1 MITKERKYRKTKHR
15 IARARPR
22 RAAKFKAP
30 LKTEVTDQVRCEILA
45 KLRHDLRTPLN
56 AVIGYSEMLLE
67 DAEDMTGHQDLIFV
81 LRNILSTGKQSFEL
95 VNTILDPEKTEAGET
110 KIGLETFGANL
121 RQELSTP
128 SNAIVSFTEILLKN
142 AEELHYE
149 NGFIES
155 SIPDFKRI
163 HSAAENF
170 LSLIRGTENLS
181 MTDVGIMTPR
191 QTPPDIL
198 LPAGNQTARTS
209 GKHDDT
215 VAVTADCGDLL
226 VVDDN
231 DMNRDLLSR
240 HLKRQGH
247 SVTVAENG
255 REALS
260 MIQAHT
266 YDVVLLD
273 IMMPEMDGYQVLQHL
288 KSSEAWRDIPVIMIS
303 ALNEMNSVVRCIEMG
318 AEDYLPKPFDPIL
331 LKARIGAVLEK
342 KRLRDKE
349 QLYLRRLEGE
359 LEIGRQ
365 IQTSFFP
372 DLLPQLPGWEIAAW
386 FRPARQ
392 VSGDFYDAF
401 LLSGGQS
408 VGIVIADVCDKG
420 VGAALFMGLFRSL
433 IRAFANMH
441 YSGSRMT
448 LSEEGETSPDADPGQ
463 MTERQRS
470 ISSDHENALKT
481 VIALT
486 NDYIALNHGKSN
498 MFATLFLGVIDP
510 ETGMLTYINGGHEPP
525 VITGT
530 DGVKKLLEP
539 TGPAV
544 GMFPGIPFDS
554 GKISIEPGDMLV
566 TFTDGITEAVGKD
579 GGFYGKERLFSVLAD
594 PAASAGAL
602 LDRIE
607 TSLSDYTAGAEQ
619 SDDITLLTVRRVP
632 ETPPYKRA

>member
-1 MITKERKYRKTKHR
+1 M
-15 IARARPR
+15 
-22 RAAKFKAP
+22 
-30 LKTEVTDQVRCEILA
+30 
-45 KLRHDLRTPLN
+45 
-56 AVIGYSEMLLE
+56 
-67 DAEDMTGHQDLIFV
+67 IFV
-81 LRNILSTGKQSFEL
+81 LRNILSTGRQSFEL
-95 VNTILDPEKTEAGET
+95 VNTILDPEKTESCRI

-128 SNAIVSFTEILLKN
+128 SDAIISFTEILLKN
-142 AEELHYE
+142 SEELHQE

-170 LSLIRGTENLS
+170 LALIRNTENLS
-181 MTDVGIMTPR
+181 KLDTDVMKRR
-191 QTPPDIL
+191 QKSFDRL
-198 LPAGNQTARTS
+198 LPARNRTLRTLE
-209 GKHDDT
+209 KENAA
-215 VAVTADCGDLL
+215 VVTADCGDLL

-240 HLKRQGH
+240 HLKGQGH

-260 MIQAHT
+260 MIRAHT
-266 YDVVLLD
+266 FDVVLLD

-288 KSSEAWRDIPVIMIS
+288 KSSDAWRDIPVIMIS

-318 AEDYLPKPFDPIL
+318 AEDYLSKPFNRIL

-349 QLYLRRLEGE
+349 QLYLKSLEGE

-372 DLLPQLPGWEIAAW
+372 DFLPQLPGWEIAAW

-401 LLSGGQS
+401 LLSGGQIM
-408 VGIVIADVCDKG
+408 GIVIADVCDKG

-448 LSEEGETSPDADPGQ
+448 LSEGGETSPDADSAP
-463 MTERQRS
+463 MTA

-486 NDYIALNHGKSN
+486 NDYIALNHSKSN
-498 MFATLFLGVIDP
+498 MFATIFFGVIDP
-510 ETGMLTYINGGHEPP
+510 ETGTLTYITGGHEPP
-525 VITGT
+525 AIISP

-539 TGPAV
+539 TIAYRGHV
-544 GMFPGIPFDS
+544 SRHTI
-554 GKISIEPGDMLV
+554 
-566 TFTDGITEAVGKD
+566 
-579 GGFYGKERLFSVLAD
+579 
-594 PAASAGAL
+594 
-602 LDRIE
+602 
-607 TSLSDYTAGAEQ
+607 
-619 SDDITLLTVRRVP
+619 
-632 ETPPYKRA
+632 